1 MIDNISANPMGQ
13 LVGKTPLSQPDPTN
27 TRGPQND
34 PDFALQVDFAGLID
48 KAKQAPQDDAA
59 AVEEARKLLRCGE
72 LTDPTNVRS
81 AAMNILK
88 YGI

>member
-13 LVGKTPLSQPDPTN
+13 LVGKTPLSQGDPAN
-27 TRGPQND
+27 TRAQND
-34 PDFALQVDFAGLID
+34 LDVALQVDFAGLID
-48 KAKQAPQDDAA
+48 RAKQARQADAA
-59 AVEEARKLLRCGE
+59 TVQEARKLLLSGE
-72 LTDPTNVRS
+72 LTAPKNVQS

>member
-13 LVGKTPLSQPDPTN
+13 LVGKTPLSQDDPAN
-27 TRGPQND
+27 TRAQND
-34 PDFALQVDFAGLID
+34 LDVALQVDFAALID
-48 KAKQAPQDDAA
+48 RAKQARQADAA
-59 AVEEARKLLRCGE
+59 TVQEARKLLLSGE
-72 LTDPTNVRS
+72 LTAPKNVQS